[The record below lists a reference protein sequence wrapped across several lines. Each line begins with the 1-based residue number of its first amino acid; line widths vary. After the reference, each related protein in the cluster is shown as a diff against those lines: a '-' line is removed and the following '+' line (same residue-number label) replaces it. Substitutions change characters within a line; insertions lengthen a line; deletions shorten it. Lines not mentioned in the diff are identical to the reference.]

1 MKFLKNSCLIFCLL
15 LLAKGYAQHFQFTSD
30 TKYEEF
36 QFKSV
41 GNLIVLQI
49 ELNGVPLNFVL
60 DSGVKTS
67 VVLSL
72 SGKDSIEFAHTEEF
86 YLKGLGKKE
95 PFVAV
100 RSEGNYMQLGSL
112 IDSNHEVFIVL
123 DDEINF
129 SKRLGIPIHG
139 IIGYTLLKDFVVE
152 IDYDKHWI
160 RFYPHQNYS
169 KKLKRR
175 VAQLPLIFTRGKPY
189 IDIGVASPTLQQMH
203 LLLDTGSSDAL
214 WLFKNDTIAVPEKY
228 FEDFLGKG
236 LSGEI
241 HGKRSKVDQVQLG
254 KFSLAHVKCAYPD
267 TVFFSFAR
275 RYKDRNGSVGGELLS
290 RFQVTLNY
298 KDAWVRLKK
307 SKQFS
312 QPFYYNMSG
321 IRLQHNGVRIVA
333 EKQRSNQ
340 QMFSNAQ
347 NKGVTKFF
355 EEQLKY
361 KLAPSLEIIELR
373 KDSPAARVGLQI
385 GDVLLIVN
393 NKLIVEQSI
402 SEVQHMLNTK
412 AGKKVKVVI
421 DRKGEVHTFKF
432 QLEKVL

>member
-1 MKFLKNSCLIFCLL
+1 MLFLLE
-15 LLAKGYAQHFQFTSD
+15 GYAQNFQFTSD
-30 TKYEEF
+30 SKYEEIKF
-36 QFKSV
+36 TSV
-41 GNLIVLQI
+41 GNLIILPIVV
-49 ELNGVPLNFVL
+49 NGVPLNFVL

-95 PFVAV
+95 PFKAV
-100 RSEGNYMQLGSL
+100 RSEGNHMQLGSL

-129 SKRLGIPIHG
+129 SKRLGVPIHG

-152 IDYDKHWI
+152 IDYDKHLL
-160 RFYPHQNYS
+160 RLYPHQNF
-169 KKLKRR
+169 KKKVRR
-175 VAQLPLIFTRGKPY
+175 RHAQIPLVFSRGKPY
-189 IDIGVASPTLQQMH
+189 VDLPVTLESKQSMH
-203 LLLDTGSSDAL
+203 LLLDTGSSDAI
-214 WLFKNDTIAVPEKY
+214 WLFKNDSIQVPEKY

-241 HGKRSKVDQVQLG
+241 HGKRSKVSKITLG
-254 KFSLAHVKCAYPD
+254 KFQLEQVKCAFPD
-267 TVFFSFAR
+267 TAFFAFAK
-275 RYKDRNGSVGGELLS
+275 RYKERNGSIGGELLS
-290 RFQVTLNY
+290 RFVVTLNY
-298 KDAWVRLKK
+298 KDAWVRLRK
-307 SKQFS
+307 SKKFS

-333 EKQRSNQ
+333 EKQRNNS
-340 QMFSNAQ
+340 QMFSSGQ
-347 NKGVTKFF
+347 NKGITKFF

-373 KDSPAARVGLQI
+373 KDSPAAKAGLKI